1 MTLTFNMAVFLFWII
16 LRRLPMSLKG
26 KNGRDTVSFCLYS
39 PYRCKKGGNAG
50 FFKG

>member
-1 MTLTFNMAVFLFWII
+1 MTLTFNMAVFFI
-16 LRRLPMSLKG
+16 LDYIEETADVFER
-26 KNGRDTVSFCLYS
+26 KNGWGAVSFCLYS